1 MVTQATIQI
10 QERTITGKAVRQLRA
25 LGIVP
30 ANIFGGDLPSEAI
43 QVRAHDLEHAFK
55 IHGAA
60 SIFQLVGLTEGGA
73 RAALIRHVQRTPA
86 TGVIQHIDFM
96 RVEMTASLRAR
107 IPLRLVGDAPA
118 VRIYGGML
126 VHPLDAIEVEALPG
140 DLPQTILVDVSGL
153 TEVGSSVL
161 ARDLALP
168 KGVTMLAEADEVVAT
183 IVALRSGAPA
193 AGESDAQVAAAP
205 TQSPSA

>member
-1 MVTQATIQI
+1 MITQATIQI
-10 QERTITGKAVRQLRA
+10 QERIVTGKAVRQLRA
-25 LGIVP
+25 IGIVP
-30 ANIFGGDLPSEAI
+30 ANIFGGARPSEAI

-55 IHGAA
+55 THGAA
-60 SIFQLVGLTEGGA
+60 SIFQLVGLAEGGT
-73 RAALIRHVQRTPA
+73 RAVLIRHVQRTPA
-86 TGVIQHIDFM
+86 TGAIQHIDFM

-118 VRIYGGML
+118 VRTYGGML

-168 KGVTMLAEADEVVAT
+168 KGVTMLAESDEVVAT
-183 IVALRSGAPA
+183 IVALRSSSPA
-193 AGESDAQVAAAP
+193 ADEPATQVAAAP